1 MTGSGSPS
9 PLGAT
14 PDPDGTNFAVY
25 AGAATDVEL
34 CLFDDQ
40 GRQTELFSLPHL
52 SDGIWHG
59 YLPGCSPGQ
68 RYGYRAH
75 GQFDPERGLR
85 YNPAKLLID
94 PYAKRLDGDFQWH
107 PAVFDHADTGKD
119 EPNRPHTDDSAPYV
133 PKSVVCGASGP
144 VSSLRPHVPWEETIF
159 YEAHVRGFTMRHPAV
174 DETVRGTF
182 DGLCTREVLAYLQA
196 LGITSVELMPVH
208 AFIDER
214 HLVRHDL
221 RNYWGYNPIS
231 FFAPTW
237 RYARQDPI
245 GEFQSMVNAIHDAG
259 LEVILDVVYNHTAE
273 GDGSGPTLSFRGL
286 DNRTYYQAEP
296 GRPGTYINDTGCG
309 NTINGDHPRVQQ
321 LIIDSLRYWHHTM
334 GVDGFRFDLA
344 PVLGRHAHGFSSK
357 HPLLTAITTDRE
369 LKRAK
374 LIAEPWDPGP
384 GGYQL
389 GHFPPGW
396 AEWNDRFR
404 DTVRRFWR
412 GDPGLCGELAR
423 RMHGS
428 ADLFEARGRPPFA
441 SVNKVTSHDGFT
453 LADVVSFNHRHN
465 EANCENNRDGHEHNF
480 SCNHGVEG
488 HTDDPVI
495 LAKRRHQRLNMLA
508 TLLLSQGTPLL
519 LAGDEFGN
527 SQGGNNN
534 AYAQD
539 NETGWLDWTG
549 LGSDPTFVDQVRE
562 LVWLRR
568 ETELLRLPDYVH
580 GELETESG
588 VVRIEW
594 LDTEARPLRD
604 ADWHITRAITIAFW
618 KETPD
623 GTEAA
628 VAIMINAVDSDAVFR
643 LPVSAAVHRW
653 HLAFS
658 SAGST
663 AADARAVQMPANSV
677 ALLLAD

>member
-1 MTGSGSPS
+1 MQSGSPS

-14 PDPDGTNFAVY
+14 PDGDGTNFAVY
-25 AGAATDVEL
+25 AGGATDVEL
-34 CLFDDQ
+34 CLFDDR
-40 GRQTELFSLPHL
+40 GRQAETLLLPEC
-52 SDGIWHG
+52 SDGVWHG
-59 YLPGCSPGQ
+59 YLPGCRTGQ

-75 GQFDPERGLR
+75 GRFDPGRGLR

-94 PYAKRLDGDFQWH
+94 PYAKLLRGEFQWH
-107 PAVFDHADTGKD
+107 GAVFDYADAGPG
-119 EPNRPHTDDSAPYV
+119 EPVDRNSEDSARWV
-133 PKSVVCGASGP
+133 PKSVVSGP
-144 VSSLRPHVPWEETIF
+144 HEAAPHARPHVSWQDTIF
-159 YEAHVRGFTMRHPAV
+159 YEAHVRGYTMLHPGV
-174 DETVRGTF
+174 DDAVRGTF
-182 DGLCTREVLAYLQA
+182 DGMRTPEVLDYLRA
-196 LGITSVELMPVH
+196 LGVTSIELMPVH
-208 AFIDER
+208 AFIDEQ
-214 HLVRHDL
+214 HLVRHNL

-245 GEFQSMVNAIHDAG
+245 GEFRSLVNAIHDAG

-273 GDGSGPTLSFRGL
+273 GGGSGPALSFRGL
-286 DNRTYYQAEP
+286 DNQAYYQAEP
-296 GRPGTYINDTGCG
+296 DRPGTYINDTGCG

-321 LIIDSLRYWHHTM
+321 LIIDSLRYWHRSM

-344 PVLGRHAHGFSSK
+344 PVLGRHAHGFSPK
-357 HPLLTAITTDRE
+357 HPLLTAITTDTQLRD
-369 LKRAK
+369 AK

-389 GHFPPGW
+389 GHFPAGW

-412 GDPGLCGELAR
+412 GDHGLCGELAR

-428 ADLFEARGRPPFA
+428 ADLFEGRGRPPCA
-441 SVNKVTSHDGFT
+441 SVNKITSHDGFT
-453 LADVVSFNHRHN
+453 LNDVVSFNHRHN
-465 EANCENNRDGHEHNF
+465 EANGENNRDGHKHNF
-480 SCNHGVEG
+480 SSNHGVEG
-488 HTDDPVI
+488 ETDDPAI
-495 LAKRRHQRLNMLA
+495 LERRRRQRLNMLA
-508 TLLLSQGTPLL
+508 TLLLSQGTPLV

-549 LGSDPTFVDQVRE
+549 RDRDPAFVDQVRE
-562 LVWLRR
+562 LIWLRR

-580 GELETESG
+580 GELVTESG
-588 VVRIEW
+588 LIRIEW
-594 LDTEARPLRD
+594 LGADSRPLND

-618 KETPD
+618 RSSDDGSET
-623 GTEAA
+623 A
-628 VAIMINAVDSDAVFR
+628 VAIMINATDVDTSFH
-643 LPVSAAVHRW
+643 LPAGGAVHRW

-658 SAGST
+658 SAGSA
-663 AADARAVQMPANSV
+663 AADARAVLMPANSV
-677 ALLLAD
+677 ALMLAD